1 MSLKIRGPRPL
12 PSDVGQWGSRW
23 LPADS
28 PYRYVGDQIY
38 PGLNEADFAGLY
50 SAEGQPAES
59 PVDLMLVTAFQ
70 FMESLPDRAAAEA
83 VRVRLDWKY
92 ALHRPLDD
100 AGFNFS
106 VLSEFRDRLLA
117 HAAEHRL
124 FDQVVAGLKQ
134 AGLIKKRGRQ
144 RTDSLSVLTKVRD
157 LSRLELVVETL
168 RLALRAIVAAEP
180 GWARAQ
186 LPFSW
191 EQQYGQRAVEY
202 QMSDTQRSDLE
213 HSVGQDGFWLLDRLE
228 ASETPAGLRDLEAVQ
243 LLRRVWAQK
252 FVRDESGVVWRPGG
266 RYDGHTEIHTP
277 HDPDARWSAKR
288 GQGRLGYRLQVTDTD
303 ADGYP
308 HLLTDI
314 ALTPHTQADATA
326 LPQIQMRLSQRQVL
340 PGTHLTDTAY
350 FSGANAQTS
359 AQAGIDLLT
368 PAPPDTSPQAHRPDG
383 LTNDQFGFDWEN
395 RQVTCPGGQVSYRW
409 QEQPGAAL
417 GEVVVQAVFARKV
430 CAACPLRPRC
440 VLGDLKRDGRRVRRS
455 NTWPA
460 LQAQRQRQHT
470 PAFRHE
476 YRRRGGVEGTL
487 SVLVRQQG
495 ARSMRYLGTAKGHLQ
510 ALCMGV
516 AFNLKR
522 VAAWLAGHRPQRRR
536 RGLGLAA
543 VCLDTG

>member
-12 PSDVGQWGSRW
+12 PSDVGQWGSR
-23 LPADS
+23 LLSADN

-38 PGLNEADFAGLY
+38 PRLNEADFAFLY
-50 SAEGQPAES
+50 PAEGQPGES
-59 PVDLMLVTAFQ
+59 PVDLILVTAFQ

-92 ALHRPLDD
+92 ALHLPLDD

-117 HAAEHRL
+117 HGAERLL
-124 FDQVVAGLKQ
+124 FDQVVAWLKQ

-157 LSRLELVVETL
+157 LSRLELVMETL
-168 RLALRAIVAAEP
+168 RLAVRAIVRAAP
-180 GWARAQ
+180 DWARAQ
-186 LPFSW
+186 LPWSW
-191 EQQYGQRAVEY
+191 EQQYGQRATEY
-202 QMSDTQRSDLE
+202 QMSDAQRSELE
-213 HSVGQDGFWLLDRLE
+213 HSVGQDGFWLLDQLD
-228 ASETPAGLRDLEAVQ
+228 ASPTALGLRDLEAVH

-252 FVRDESGVVWRPGG
+252 FVREENEVVWRAGG
-266 RYDGHTEIHTP
+266 SYDGHTEIHTP
-277 HDPDARWSAKR
+277 HDPEARWSAKR
-288 GQGRLGYRLQVTDTD
+288 GQGYVGYRLQVTDTD
-303 ADGYP
+303 EDDCP

-326 LPQIQMRLSQRQVL
+326 LPEIQTRLSERQVQ
-340 PGTHLTDTAY
+340 PGTHLADTAY

-368 PAPPDTSPQAHRPDG
+368 PAPPDTSPQAHLPDG

-395 RQVTCPGGQVSYRW
+395 RQVTCPGGHVSYRW
-409 QEQPGAAL
+409 HEQPGAAE
-417 GEVVVQAVFARKV
+417 GEVVVQAVFAREV

-440 VLGDLKRDGRRVRRS
+440 VVGDLKRDGRKVRRS
-455 NTWPA
+455 STWPV

-470 PAFRHE
+470 PAFRQA
-476 YRRRGGVEGTL
+476 YQRRAGVEGTL
-487 SVLVRQQG
+487 SVLVRQHG
-495 ARSMRYLGTAKGHLQ
+495 ARWMRYLGTAKGHLQ
-510 ALCMGV
+510 ALFIGV

-522 VAAWLAGHRPQRRR
+522 VAAWLAGRRPQRRR
-536 RGLGLAA
+536 RGLGLAV
-543 VCLDTG
+543 VCLDSG